1 MNRRDAGHAVMG
13 MMGALAGAGCASP
26 QSSEALPSNPKQSL
40 LTPSSTCTDK
50 PIFYQEFIHVHG
62 SAFRARFRVL
72 SGAYT
77 VTSSDPSIV
86 VHVNPW
92 GLGPNVFDVHG
103 LPLPHGDVTVVDTA
117 SGASLTCN
125 FTFFTPC

>member
-1 MNRRDAGHAVMG
+1 MG

-50 PIFYQEFIHVHG
+50 PIFYQEFIHVF
-62 SAFRARFRVL
+62 SRAFFARFRVL

-77 VTSSDPSIV
+77 VTSSDPSIG
-86 VHVNPW
+86 VHVNPF
-92 GLGPNVFDVHG
+92 GLGPDVFELRSD
-103 LPLPHGDVTVVDTA
+103 PHSLARGDVTVVDTA
-117 SGASLTCN
+117 SGASLTCK
-125 FTFFTPC
+125 FQFFAC